1 MFTLKKRNVYLLI
14 TSVIVIYLIF
24 YIAIF
29 LVSEQ
34 SNMHHISVIG
44 GLFILSVASLLLSR
58 QEQNTLL
65 FSGAIMMIVLT
76 LSEFLMIMFQIVET
90 DINEIPAIDIVFQ
103 VIASIALVLLITGFY
118 KTYKNLRKLKQ
129 ITSASYDLTQAFYLE
144 YIPKSNTIHLEFSN
158 AFCKEYHIEQPIL
171 DVDPTI
177 FDTYIHPEDKEFMIC
192 FNKADEVMPTL
203 HSKIRFMF
211 PGMEV
216 YAYMAVKGSYIV
228 DDRYVCLGFDES
240 TLANTSNAL
249 ASKVTEFQNLEFES
263 RKIIDN
269 TKELISK
276 IALDGTIIYTS
287 KAFEKVYPTKTGTLV
302 GCNMFELNET
312 YGHDNH
318 SWFYEAIEK
327 HTSTQISKLQ
337 IEGEEVWIS
346 WVNDVLLDPLGNVE
360 FIISVGHDITELKNL
375 NKHLEYQATHNEL
388 TGLLNYQGL
397 LDAISKLEHLVEAH
411 TFFID
416 LRQFSQIVDY
426 YGVAN
431 GESVIKNVANSLKRF
446 DDGKNL
452 LCRFTGDQFVVV
464 LVNPYEDEV
473 EDAISFLNQ
482 TIIELHM
489 IESSQIQIKKNIG
502 YAIYPSDGDDILK
515 LISLSSLA
523 MKDAAL
529 KDSPKI
535 NRYDA
540 SMSKQLE
547 QNIKFSIKLREAITN
562 DVVDVHFQEVINVK
576 KNEVAFVEALAR
588 WTDAEDGYIRPD
600 IFIQAAMNSNLV
612 HMLERYLVKKA
623 IDKFTKLKKIKRY
636 EHTKLTI
643 NISPSSF
650 IQEEYVIFIEEVLK
664 LKKVRFE
671 DIVIEIS
678 EKTFIH
684 NIDECKRMI
693 DKYKQIGV
701 GIAIDDFGREYSSLS
716 ILDEIEYDI
725 IKIDGSFI
733 QNIHNPKNYAIVQ
746 MIVHIARLTNR
757 SVIAESV
764 ETKEE
769 VDVLTQL
776 NCQYQQ
782 GYYFHKPEK
791 LV

>member
-1 MFTLKKRNVYLLI
+1 MLI

-29 LVSEQ
+29 LIGEQ

-44 GLFILSVASLLLSR
+44 GLFILSLASLLLSR

-65 FSGAIMMIVLT
+65 FSGALLMIALT
-76 LSEFLMIMFQIVET
+76 LSEFLMIVFQVIET
-90 DINEIPAIDIVFQ
+90 DITEIPTIDIIFQ
-103 VIASIALVLLITGFY
+103 VIASCALVLIITGFY

-144 YIPKSNTIHLEFSN
+144 YIPKTNTIHLEFSN
-158 AFCKEYHIEQPIL
+158 AFCKAYGIKAPIL
-171 DVDPTI
+171 NVDPTT
-177 FDTYIHPEDKEFMIC
+177 FDFYIHPEDKEFMIC
-192 FNKADEVMPTL
+192 FHKVEEVVPSL

-211 PGMEV
+211 PGMGM
-216 YAYMAVKGSYIV
+216 YAYMAVKGSYII
-228 DDRYVCLGFDES
+228 DDRYVCLGFDET
-240 TLANTSNAL
+240 TLVNTSTAL
-249 ASKVTEFQNLEFES
+249 ASKVSEFQNLEFES

-269 TKELISK
+269 TKELIAK

-287 KAFEKVYPTKTGTLV
+287 KAFERVYPTKSKTLV
-302 GCNMFELNET
+302 GYNLFELNES
-312 YGHDNH
+312 YGHTDH
-318 SWFYEAIEK
+318 SWFYETIEK

-337 IEGEEVWIS
+337 IGGEEVWIS
-346 WVNDVLLDPLGNVE
+346 WVNDVLLNPLGNVE
-360 FIISVGHDITELKNL
+360 YIISVGHDITELQNL

-397 LDAISKLEHLVEAH
+397 INAISKLENLVEVH

-431 GESVIKNVANSLKRF
+431 GENVIKNVANSLKRF
-446 DDGKNL
+446 DNGKNL
-452 LCRFTGDQFVVV
+452 LCRFTGDQFVV
-464 LVNPYEDEV
+464 LLINPYEDEV
-473 EDAISFLNQ
+473 EDAISYLNQ
-482 TIIELHM
+482 MIIELHV

-502 YAIYPSDGDDILK
+502 YAIYPIDGDDVLK

-529 KDSPKI
+529 KDSSKI
-535 NRYDA
+535 IRYDS

-562 DVVDVHFQEVINVK
+562 DIVDVHFQEVINVK
-576 KNEVAFVEALAR
+576 TSEVAFVEALAR
-588 WTDAEDGYIRPD
+588 WTDSEEGYIRPD
-600 IFIQAAMNSNLV
+600 IFIQAAIHSNLV

-623 IDKFTKLKKIKRY
+623 IDKFAKLKQLKRY
-636 EHTKLTI
+636 QNTRLTI

-664 LKKVRFE
+664 LKKV
-671 DIVIEIS
+671 DVKDVVIEIS

-693 DKYKQIGV
+693 NKYKKIGV

-733 QNIHNPKNYAIVQ
+733 QNIQNPKNFAIVQ
-746 MIVHIARLTNR
+746 MIVHIAHLANR
-757 SVIAESV
+757 FVIAESV

-776 NCQYQQ
+776 NCKYQQ